1 MIVILGDSWGV
12 GEWGKNNSVTGPG
25 IGQYLNLY
33 GKVINLSEGGCSNTD
48 QLTYFKN
55 LLEKFT
61 PEQHDVFHWIVTD
74 PVRCFARQ
82 NRMFDLLIDQ
92 PTLET
97 AIRSTLDRFLN
108 SVNTI
113 AEQHSIKI
121 NLIGGVCD
129 LDTVDI
135 NKYSSLIIK
144 VPSWGKLLDNTYAS
158 SIYDAG
164 YMSELGSV
172 VKVTRP
178 ELLDEWH
185 LIADLTIKK
194 DDSRRQLVDNGLSND
209 SSHPNRH
216 GHKILSNLLYPNVKP
231 SVNNYAETDADRFEQ
246 LDGLHVV
253 KVCS

>member
-12 GEWGKNNSVTGPG
+12 GEWGKNNSITGPG

-33 GKVINLSEGGCSNTD
+33 GKVINLSEGACSNTD

-61 PEQHDVFHWIVTD
+61 PEQHDVFYWIVTD

-82 NRMFDLLIDQ
+82 NKMFDLLIDQ

-97 AIRSTLDRFLN
+97 AIRSTLDCFLN

-135 NKYSSLIIK
+135 SKYSNLTIK

-164 YMSELGSV
+164 YMSGLGRV

-185 LIADLTIKK
+185 AIADLTIKK
-194 DDSRRQLVDNGLSND
+194 IDSRQRLVDNGLSND
-209 SSHPNRH
+209 SSHPNRR
-216 GHKILSNLLYPNVKP
+216 GHRILSDLLYPNGK
-231 SVNNYAETDADRFEQ
+231 SCVNYYAETDANRFEQ
-246 LDGLHVV
+246 LRGV
-253 KVCS
+253 KDCL

>member
-1 MIVILGDSWGV
+1 MIIISGDSWGV
-12 GEWGKNNSVTGPG
+12 GEWGKNNSITGPG

-48 QLTYFKN
+48 QLDHFKN

-61 PEQHDVFHWIVTD
+61 PKQHDVFYWIVTD

-82 NRMFDLLIDQ
+82 NKMSDLLIDQ
-92 PTLET
+92 PTIET

-108 SVNTI
+108 KVNII
-113 AEQHSIKI
+113 ADQHSIKI

-135 NKYSSLIIK
+135 SKYSNLTIK

-158 SIYDAG
+158 SIFDAG
-164 YMSELGSV
+164 QMIGLGQSI
-172 VKVTRP
+172 KTTRP

-194 DDSRRQLVDNGLSND
+194 ENSRKQLFNNNLSND

-216 GHKILSNLLYPNVKP
+216 GHKILSNLLYPNKP
-231 SVNNYAETDADRFEQ
+231 MVVDHADIDRFDK
-246 LDGLHVV
+246 LY
-253 KVCS
+253 S

>member
-12 GEWGKNNSVTGPG
+12 GEWGKNNSITGPG
-25 IGQYLNLY
+25 IGQYFNLY
-33 GKVINLSEGGCSNTD
+33 GKVINLSEGGCSNTE
-48 QLTYFKN
+48 QLIYFKN

-61 PEQHDVFHWIVTD
+61 PEQHDVFYWIVTD

-82 NRMFDLLIDQ
+82 NKITDLLIDQ
-92 PTLET
+92 STLET

-108 SVNTI
+108 NVNTI
-113 AEQHSIKI
+113 AQQHSIKI

-135 NKYSSLIIK
+135 SKYSNLTIK

-164 YMSELGSV
+164 HIMNLGLLIKS
-172 VKVTRP
+172 TRP
-178 ELLDEWH
+178 DLLDEWH
-185 LIADLTIKK
+185 LIADLAIKK
-194 DDSRRQLVDNGLSND
+194 ADSWKQLFNKKLSND
-209 SSHPNRH
+209 SSHPNRY
-216 GHKILSNLLYPNVKP
+216 GHSILSDLLYPTGKP
-231 SVNNYAETDADRFEQ
+231 SVNNYAATDADRFEQ
-246 LDGLHVV
+246 LDGLHGV